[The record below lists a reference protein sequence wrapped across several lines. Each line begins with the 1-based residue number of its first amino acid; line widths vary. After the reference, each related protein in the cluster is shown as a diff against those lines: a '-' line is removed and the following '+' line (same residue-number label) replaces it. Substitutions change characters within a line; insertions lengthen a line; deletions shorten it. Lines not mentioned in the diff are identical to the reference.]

1 MAKELDFQDYKA
13 TTEDADGDKHESTV
27 RAAVVTKE
35 TATVKNADGRDV
47 PREVVTPTGSRTVQ
61 VGDVLVETD
70 RPGVY
75 DYLGADA
82 WASTGYGKGAAKKAA
97 SAASKRSSKAS
108 DAPAQG
114 ADSNPETS
122 TPEHSEQ
129 PKRTLPGNDNS

>member
-13 TTEDADGDKHESTV
+13 TVEDSDGDKHESTV

-82 WASTGYGKGAAKKAA
+82 WASTGYGKGAAKRASKAA
-97 SAASKRSSKAS
+97 SKPAQSKA
-108 DAPAQG
+108 DATPDTDPA
-114 ADSNPETS
+114 D
-122 TPEHSEQ
+122 TPDAG